1 MIMPGEVGIVERRL
15 NLGPDTVSKVKC
27 PRVQTLFFLTRS
39 VDNLSSYFSVQQGL
53 QTTLPADNFS
63 MSLP

>member
-27 PRVQTLFFLTRS
+27 PRVQKKKKNLTRS
-39 VDNLSSYFSVQQGL
+39 VDNTIHGVLQDDILSGYFSVQ
-53 QTTLPADNFS
+53 
-63 MSLP
+63 